1 MGLTLSLPAN
11 ESRHAASFALSKGG
25 PMPAERAPMRKIR
38 EALRLKHA
46 LGLSERQIAVSV
58 GVSRSTVAEY
68 LRRAGVVG
76 IAWPVPEGMDD
87 AELERRLFTPPSFE
101 ATPARAQPDWN
112 QVHKEL
118 KRQGVTL
125 LLLWEE
131 HRAEHVD
138 GYGYSRFCDLY
149 RAWRKTV
156 SATMRQAHA
165 AGEKLFVDWAGA
177 TVPVFEV
184 ATGEERRAHIFVAVL
199 GASNYTYAEARWSEA
214 LPEWIGAHVNAL
226 TAIGGATGAVVC
238 DNLKAGVTA
247 TCRYEPGI
255 NRTYQDLATHY
266 GTAILPTR
274 PRKPRDKAKVEVG
287 VLIIERYVLARLRN
301 RRFFSLFELNAAIRE
316 IVADLNARVMRKLG
330 VSRRELLETIERPAL
345 KGLPS
350 EPYQYAEWRKC
361 RVAPDYHVEI
371 ERHYYSVP
379 SRLIR
384 EQVEAR
390 ITDTTIEIFHKGSRV
405 ASHVRSSVHHRH
417 TTVREHMPS
426 AHRRYAEWTPARMMY
441 EARKIGPA
449 TVALIEAIMKA
460 KPHPEQGFR
469 ACLGILRL
477 ARSYG
482 PARVEAAARRG
493 NDIGAT
499 TYGSIASIL
508 KNGLD
513 RAYAREPT
521 PDTPPIRHGNIRGT
535 GYYH

>member
-1 MGLTLSLPAN
+1 
-11 ESRHAASFALSKGG
+11 
-25 PMPAERAPMRKIR
+25 MPAERAPMRKIR
-38 EALRLKHA
+38 EVLRLKHA
-46 LGLSERQIAVSV
+46 CGLSERRLALAV
-58 GVSRSTVAEY
+58 GLSRSTVKTYVERAAA
-68 LRRAGVVG
+68 AGVT
-76 IAWPVPEGMDD
+76 WPIPVEIDD
-87 AELERRLFTPPSFE
+87 ATLERRLFPPLDVSSE
-101 ATPARAQPDWN
+101 VARALPDWTEM
-112 QVHKEL
+112 HKEL
-118 KRQGVTL
+118 KRRGVTL
-125 LLLWEE
+125 QLLWEE
-131 HRAEHVD
+131 YRTEHAA
-138 GYGYSRFCDLY
+138 GYCYSHFCERY
-149 RAWRKTV
+149 RQWLKSV
-156 SATMRQAHA
+156 SPTMRQTHA

-177 TVPVFEV
+177 TVPVFDMG
-184 ATGEERRAHIFVAVL
+184 TGEERRAHIFVAVL
-199 GASNYTYAEARWSEA
+199 GASNFTYAEARWSEA
-214 LPEWIGAHVNAL
+214 LPEWIGSHVNAF
-226 TAIGGATGAVVC
+226 TAIGGVPGAVVC

-274 PRKPRDKAKVEVG
+274 PRKPRDKAKVEVA

-301 RRFFSLFELNAAIRE
+301 RRFFSLVELNSAIRQ
-316 IVADLNARVMRKLG
+316 IVADLNSRVMRQLG
-330 VSRRELLETIERPAL
+330 VSRRELLETIERAAL
-345 KGLPS
+345 KELPS
-350 EPYQYAEWRKC
+350 EPYQYAEWKKC
-361 RVAPDYHVEI
+361 RVAPDYHVEV

-390 ITDTTIEIFHKGSRV
+390 ITDTTIEIFHRGSRV

-426 AHRRYAEWTPARMMY
+426 AHRRYAEWTPARMMH

-449 TVALIEAIMKA
+449 TIALVEAIMKA

-513 RAYAREPT
+513 RAYAHEPT

>member
-1 MGLTLSLPAN
+1 
-11 ESRHAASFALSKGG
+11 
-25 PMPAERAPMRKIR
+25 MPAERAPMRKIR
-38 EALRLKHA
+38 EVLRLRHA
-46 LGLSERQIAVSV
+46 CGLSDRRIALAVGLSRATVKGYVQRSVAAGISWPLPVGIDDAALERQ
-58 GVSRSTVAEY
+58 
-68 LRRAGVVG
+68 
-76 IAWPVPEGMDD
+76 
-87 AELERRLFTPPSFE
+87 LFPPLDLPSDV
-101 ATPARAQPDWN
+101 TRPLPGWN
-112 QVHKEL
+112 EVHKEL
-118 KRQGVTL
+118 KRRHVTL
-125 LLLWEE
+125 QLLWEE
-131 HRAEHVD
+131 YRSEHGE
-138 GYGYSRFCDLY
+138 GYCYSHFCERY
-149 RAWRKTV
+149 RQWLSTI
-156 SATMRQAHA
+156 SPTMRQTHA
-165 AGEKLFVDWAGA
+165 AGEKVFVDWAGP
-177 TVPVFEV
+177 TVPLFDTL
-184 ATGEERRAHIFVAVL
+184 TGEVREAHIFVAVL

-214 LPEWIGAHVNAL
+214 LPDWIGAHVNAF
-226 TAIGGATGAVVC
+226 ADIGGVPGAVVC

-247 TCRYEPGI
+247 ICRYEPGI
-255 NRTYQDLATHY
+255 NLTYQDLATHY
-266 GTAILPTR
+266 DTAILPTR

-301 RRFFSLFELNAAIRE
+301 QRFFSLVELNVAIRE

-350 EPYQYAEWRKC
+350 EPYQYAEWKKC

-371 ERHYYSVP
+371 EHHYYSVP

-390 ITDTTIEIFHKGSRV
+390 ITDTTIEILHKGSRV
-405 ASHVRSSVHHRH
+405 ASHARSNVRHRH

-426 AHRRYAEWTPARMMY
+426 SHRRYAEWTPARLMR
-441 EARKIGPA
+441 EASKIGPA
-449 TVALIEAIMKA
+449 TIALVEAIMKA

-482 PARVEAAARRG
+482 SARLEAACKRG

-513 RAYAREPT
+513 QAYTREPT
-521 PDTPPIRHGNIRGT
+521 PENPPIRHGNIRGT